1 MKKMFCGLVVLLAF
15 AVVSAQTP
23 SSGGDQAQ
31 NSSDQGAKMSKSGKK
46 SGTITGCLSGPNDEG
61 AYLLKRKGS
70 SKEIEVGGSDE
81 LSKHV
86 GHEVRLHGS
95 WAKSGADIGE
105 KEGAEKN
112 EASQEE
118 KNEASEGK
126 KGEMERHFKVTS
138 IDHISDTCP
147 AAGAAAGGHMH
158 HHHVK
163 AGEAATPAE
172 GAASPTPS
180 PSPSPQP

>member
-1 MKKMFCGLVVLLAF
+1 MKKVFCGFVVLLAF

-23 SSGGDQAQ
+23 SSGGDQGQTSA
-31 NSSDQGAKMSKSGKK
+31 DQTAKTSKKSGKK
-46 SGTITGCLSGPNDEG
+46 GNTLTGCLSGPNDEG

-86 GHEVRLHGS
+86 GHEVKLHGS
-95 WAKSGADIGE
+95 WAKSGEEIGE
-105 KEGAEKN
+105 KEG
-112 EASQEE
+112 SE

-126 KGEMERHFKVTS
+126 KGEMERHFKVAS
-138 IDHISDTCP
+138 IDHIADTCP
-147 AAGAAAGGHMH
+147 AAGAAKGGHMH
-158 HHHVK
+158 RHHK
-163 AGEAATPAE
+163 AAE
-172 GAASPTPS
+172 GAAPAEGGASPSPS

>member
-1 MKKMFCGLVVLLAF
+1 MKKVLCGFAVLLAF

-31 NSSDQGAKMSKSGKK
+31 SSDQGAKMSKSGKK
-46 SGTITGCLSGPNDEG
+46 GGTLTGCLSGPNDEG

-105 KEGAEKN
+105 KEE
-112 EASQEE
+112 SE
-118 KNEASEGK
+118 KNEASEGN
-126 KGEMERHFKVTS
+126 KGEKERHFKVAS

-147 AAGAAAGGHMH
+147 AADAAAGGHMH
-158 HHHVK
+158 HHHVR

>member
-1 MKKMFCGLVVLLAF
+1 MKKVFCGLVVLLAF

-23 SSGGDQAQ
+23 SSGGDQGQ
-31 NSSDQGAKMSKSGKK
+31 TSTDQTAKAPKAGKK
-46 SGTITGCLSGPNDEG
+46 GTTLTGCLSGPNDEG

-86 GHEVRLHGS
+86 GHEVKLHGS

-105 KEGAEKN
+105 KEG
-112 EASQEE
+112 SE

-126 KGEMERHFKVTS
+126 KGEMERHFKVAS
-138 IDHISDTCP
+138 IDHVSDTCP
-147 AAGAAAGGHMH
+147 AAGASAAGGHMH
-158 HHHVK
+158 HHHKK
-163 AGEAATPAE
+163 AAE
-172 GAASPTPS
+172 GAAPAGGEASPSPS

>member
-1 MKKMFCGLVVLLAF
+1 MKKVFCGFIVLLAF

-31 NSSDQGAKMSKSGKK
+31 SSADQTAKTTKSGKK
-46 SGTITGCLSGPNDEG
+46 GNTLTGCLSGPNDEG

-95 WAKSGADIGE
+95 WAKSGEEVGE
-105 KEGAEKN
+105 KEG
-112 EASQEE
+112 SE

-126 KGEMERHFKVTS
+126 KGEMERHFKVAS
-138 IDHISDTCP
+138 IDHISDTCS
-147 AAGAAAGGHMH
+147 AAGAAKGGHMRH
-158 HHHVK
+158 HHK
-163 AGEAATPAE
+163 AAAEGAAPAE
-172 GAASPTPS
+172 GGASPTPS